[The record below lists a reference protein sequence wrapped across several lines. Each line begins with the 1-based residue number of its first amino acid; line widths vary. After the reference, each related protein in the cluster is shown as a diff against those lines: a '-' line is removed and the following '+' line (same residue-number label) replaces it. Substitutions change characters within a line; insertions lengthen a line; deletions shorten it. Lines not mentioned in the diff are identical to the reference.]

1 MRSDLLCRVWIGES
15 WLRSQFVCINI
26 TLPPPY
32 PCTLWK
38 VMLAQN
44 VRFFASKSLLQIQL
58 VESESD
64 IDTKSLL
71 SFCIKITP
79 SNSVGRKWKWHRHKE
94 SSVFFNQNYSSSSQ
108 SLSSTPSMQSW
119 NLVFCDLSNNALQ
132 CIVTHDSWGFCQKN
146 YLFKRLCGEKNDIG
160 HTFPWCQRKSE
171 APDVTCSRE
180 WVVPRILLTES
191 FSPFPM
197 LSASSLFKVMRA
209 E

>member
-64 IDTKSLL
+64 IDTKSLQ
-71 SFCIKITP
+71 SFCIKIIPPPP
-79 SNSVGRKWKWHRHKE
+79 SPCPPHPPCSPGIWCFVIYPTMHCNVSWLTIREVSVKKIICSRDCVVTQKWKWYWSH
-94 SSVFFNQNYSSSSQ
+94 F
-108 SLSSTPSMQSW
+108 SLVS
-119 NLVFCDLSNNALQ
+119 
-132 CIVTHDSWGFCQKN
+132 
-146 YLFKRLCGEKNDIG
+146 
-160 HTFPWCQRKSE
+160 RKSE
-171 APDVTCSRE
+171 PPDVTCSRE

-209 E
+209 KQQLLSGER